1 MYSILDFLTLLEPEV
16 ASIFPYDPEAHFE
29 TNFNAFLMSV
39 FVIPLPAFFI
49 TYFLGVY
56 RFVVRGCVVPGAGAN
71 NRSSEV
77 RRNACVILLFARVY

>member
-1 MYSILDFLTLLEPEV
+1 MDFLTLLKPEV
-16 ASIFPYDPEAHFE
+16 ARIFPYDPEAHFE
-29 TNFNAFLMSV
+29 TNVVAFLMSV

-71 NRSSEV
+71 NRSSEA
-77 RRNACVILLFARVY
+77 RRDACVLLLFARAY